1 MQPLNHLQTRT
12 AKKRSLM
19 SGPNRRRFLQS
30 TAAATA
36 AFAISGTKSS
46 GNILGANERL
56 RVAVAGLH
64 GRGRSHYGAYAK
76 MKDVEV
82 AYVVDPDSRQYA
94 RAINDVK
101 NISGTAPKPISDIR
115 EVLDDSEL
123 NIVSIATPNH
133 WHSLMSI
140 WACQAG
146 KDVYVEKPLSHN
158 ISEGR
163 KLVEAARKYKRMVQH
178 GTQERSSSGR
188 ASEIAALHSGKYGKL
203 TVSKGYCCKP
213 RWSIGKK
220 TNEKPPAELDFNV
233 WLGPA
238 PQQPYHGNLV
248 HYNWH
253 WFWDTG
259 NGDTGNQ
266 GVHQMDVARWAIP
279 GATLPK
285 RVLSMGGRFGYDDQ
299 GQTPN
304 TQVTV
309 MEYDE
314 ALLLFETRGLVGK
327 HKSMGRMV
335 TNEFY
340 TTEGVMRSGT
350 FYPKNGGKPEKVQG
364 PRVEVT
370 PGGAFGSFIHAV
382 RSRKIS
388 DLNADVLEGHYS
400 SALCHLCNISYRL
413 GVSVPFS
420 GRDNLLSDNP
430 QVNASIDKVR
440 DNLEVIGEKL
450 AENTYH
456 LGRPLNMDPK
466 TERFIDDKAANAAL
480 TRNYRKPF
488 VVPETV

>member
-1 MQPLNHLQTRT
+1 
-12 AKKRSLM
+12 M
-19 SGPNRRRFLQS
+19 SGTNRRRFLQS

-36 AFAISGTKSS
+36 VFAISGTKSS

-82 AYVVDPDSRQYA
+82 AYVVDPDSRQFA

-220 TNEKPPAELDFNV
+220 TTETPPSELDFNL

-420 GRDNLLSDNP
+420 GRDNLLGDNP

>member
-1 MQPLNHLQTRT
+1 MV
-12 AKKRSLM
+12 M
-19 SGPNRRRFLQS
+19 SGPNRRRFLQAS
-30 TAAATA
+30 LAAGAT
-36 AFAISGTKSS
+36 FAISGTKSS
-46 GNILGANERL
+46 GNILGANDRV

-82 AYVVDPDSRQYA
+82 AYVVDPDSRQFA
-94 RAINDVK
+94 RAISEIK
-101 NISGTAPKPISDIR
+101 NISGTAPKPIGDVR
-115 EVLDDSEL
+115 EVLDDKEL
-123 NIVSIATPNH
+123 NVVSIATPNH

-158 ISEGR
+158 IHEGR

-178 GTQERSSSGR
+178 GTQARSSSGR
-188 ASEIAALHSGKYGKL
+188 ATEIAALQSGKYGKL

-238 PQQPYHGNLV
+238 PDQPYHGNLV

-285 RVLSMGGRFGYDDQ
+285 RVLSMGGRFGYEDQ
-299 GQTPN
+299 GETPN

-335 TNEFY
+335 SNEFY
-340 TTEGVMRSGT
+340 TTEGVMRDAV
-350 FYPKNGGKPEKVQG
+350 FYPKGGGKPVKVQG
-364 PRVEVT
+364 PTVEVT
-370 PGGAFGSFIHAV
+370 PGGPFGSFIHAV
-382 RSRKIS
+382 RSRKVS

-413 GVSVPFS
+413 GARVPFS
-420 GRDNLLSDNP
+420 SRNKVLGENP
-430 QVNASIDKVR
+430 QVLRSIAKVR
-440 DNLEVIGEKL
+440 DNLEVVGEKL
-450 AENTYH
+450 SQSSYY

-466 TERFIDDKAANAAL
+466 AERFLDDKEANTML

>member
-1 MQPLNHLQTRT
+1 
-12 AKKRSLM
+12 M
-19 SGPNRRRFLQS
+19 SGTNRRRFLQS

-36 AFAISGTKSS
+36 VFAISGTKSS

-82 AYVVDPDSRQYA
+82 AYVVDPDSRQFA

-178 GTQERSSSGR
+178 GTQQRSSGGR
-188 ASEIAALHSGKYGKL
+188 ASEIAALQSGKYGKL

-220 TNEKPPAELDFNV
+220 TTETPPGELDFNL

-364 PRVEVT
+364 PKVEVT

-420 GRDNLLSDNP
+420 GRDNLLGDNP

>member
-1 MQPLNHLQTRT
+1 
-12 AKKRSLM
+12 M
-19 SGPNRRRFLQS
+19 SGQNRRRFLQS
-30 TAAATA
+30 SLAAGAT
-36 AFAISGTKSS
+36 FAISGTKSS
-46 GNILGANERL
+46 GNIIGANDRL

-64 GRGRSHYGAYAK
+64 GRGRSHYGAYAR

-82 AYVVDPDSRQYA
+82 AYVVDPDTRQYA
-94 RAINDVK
+94 RAIADVK
-101 NISGTAPKPISDIR
+101 NVSGRAPKPISDIR
-115 EVLDDSEL
+115 QVLDDKEL

-163 KLVEAARKYKRMVQH
+163 KLVEAARKYGRMVQH
-178 GTQERSSSGR
+178 GTQQRSSGSR
-188 ASEIAALHSGKYGKL
+188 ANEIAALHTGKYGKL

-213 RWSIGKK
+213 RWSIG
-220 TNEKPPAELDFNV
+220 EKPQRKPPKELDFNM

-238 PQQPYHGNLV
+238 EDQPYHDNLV

-285 RVLSMGGRFGYDDQ
+285 SIVSMGGRFGYDDQ

-327 HKSMGRMV
+327 HKGMDRIV

-340 TTEGVMRSGT
+340 TTEGMMKDGT
-350 FYPKNGGKPEKVQG
+350 FYPKNGGKPVKVQG
-364 PRVEVT
+364 PKVEVT

-382 RSRKIS
+382 RSRKVK

-413 GVSVPFS
+413 GASVPFNS
-420 GRDNLLSDNP
+420 KTGSLGDNKEVVASLEKIRDN
-430 QVNASIDKVR
+430 VR
-440 DNLEVIGEKL
+440 TVGHKLEET
-450 AENTYH
+450 TYF
-456 LGRPLNMDPK
+456 LGRSLQMDPK
-466 TERFIDDKAANAAL
+466 AEKFIDDADANALL

>member
-101 NISGTAPKPISDIR
+101 NISGTAPKPISDVR

-178 GTQERSSSGR
+178 GTQQRSSGGR
-188 ASEIAALHSGKYGKL
+188 ASEIAALQSGKYGKL

-220 TNEKPPAELDFNV
+220 TTETPPSELDFNL

-238 PQQPYHGNLV
+238 SQQPYHGNLV

-340 TTEGVMRSGT
+340 TTEGVMRDGT

-364 PRVEVT
+364 PEVEVT

-413 GVSVPFS
+413 GVSVPFG
-420 GRDNLLSDNP
+420 GRDQVLGDNP
-430 QVNASIDKVR
+430 QVTSSIDKVR
-440 DNLEVIGEKL
+440 DNLEVVGEKL
-450 AENTYH
+450 AQSSYH

-466 TERFIDDKAANAAL
+466 SERFIDDKQANAQL

>member
-1 MQPLNHLQTRT
+1 
-12 AKKRSLM
+12 M
-19 SGPNRRRFLQS
+19 SGTNRRRFLQS

-36 AFAISGTKSS
+36 VFAISGTKSS

-82 AYVVDPDSRQYA
+82 AYVVDPDSRQFA

-213 RWSIGKK
+213 RWSIGTT

-420 GRDNLLSDNP
+420 GRDNLLGDNP